1 MPCEQVKTVNFGSTK
16 SGLSGSVG
24 YTIMNTKGTVVTPRT
39 TEGVYETL
47 PGSGIYAKLICFP
60 DDFRGTIAWDTG
72 EVKPAYAAEEYNFT
86 ENTNKLMWR
95 LEDAITQIKFIRGMT
110 AGRWCLDEENATMS
124 FYSDE
129 DDSLLV
135 TYKLFDESNK
145 PSIERV
151 FERIVDN
158 HRMPANVVALS
169 LPAPDPDPT
178 P

>member
-1 MPCEQVKTVNFGSTK
+1 
-16 SGLSGSVG
+16 
-24 YTIMNTKGTVVTPRT
+24 
-39 TEGVYETL
+39 
-47 PGSGIYAKLICFP
+47 
-60 DDFRGTIAWDTG
+60 
-72 EVKPAYAAEEYNFT
+72 
-86 ENTNKLMWR
+86 MWR
-95 LEDAITQIKFIRGMT
+95 LEDVITQIKFIRGMT

-135 TYKLFDESNK
+135 TYRLFDESNK